1 MKPHAN
7 PNHARDEEAFD
18 AITRACHAKAVE
30 GLSARTRLQLDRA
43 RRAARTRPMPA
54 TADALDHR
62 RAVAGWAVG
71 GAFALV
77 AVMAIALQLRHA
89 PTPTATQPTPVATVP
104 ADDAMATDPVFVL
117 DENPELYLWLAAVD
131 DAKPSSREY

>member
-7 PNHARDEEAFD
+7 PNHARDEDAFD
-18 AITRACHAKAVE
+18 AIARARHAQAVA
-30 GLSARTRLQLDRA
+30 GLSARTRLQLDNA
-43 RRAARTRPMPA
+43 RRAARMQPTPTSTNALGNRPA
-54 TADALDHR
+54 FT
-62 RAVAGWAVG
+62 GWAVG

-77 AVMAIALQLRHA
+77 TVMAIALQLRHG
-89 PTPTATQPTPVATVP
+89 PTTTAARPTPVATVT
-104 ADDAMATDPVFVL
+104 ADDTMATDPVFVL